1 MIGNSVAA
9 SVVGSGIARISKEPD
24 FLGPDEV
31 PMLPEFLI
39 NQDPTESD
47 KYHIKMKEWWGS
59 VHENLE
65 RLTQMVVSYQVA
77 EAKEVAD
84 GDISDA
90 KTLLSEQSRD
100 LVNSLDSSLQAII
113 TNLDS
118 SLTEVINTH
127 TEKTDNPHTVTK
139 TQVGLGNVEDTA
151 LSTYIVPATQTSGFH
166 SVATSGDYDDLKD
179 KPSLFSGSYNDLTD
193 KPSLF
198 SGDYQDLSNK
208 PVYSY
213 DATTKTLSITNT

>member
-84 GDISDA
+84 GELSAEAERQRRSRNELDA
-90 KTLLSEQSRD
+90 
-100 LVNSLDSSLQAII
+100 SLQAII
-113 TNLDS
+113 RDLDS
-118 SLTEVINTH
+118 SLTEAIDAH
-127 TEKTDNPHTVTK
+127 TGRTDNPHAITK
-139 TQVGLGNVEDTA
+139 AQVGLGNVEDTA
-151 LSTYIVPATQTSGFH
+151 LSAYTVPASQTSGFH
-166 SVATSGDYDDLKD
+166 SVATSGDYGDLND
-179 KPSLFSGSYNDLTD
+179 KPSLFSGSYNDLSD

-198 SGDYQDLSNK
+198 SGNYQDLSNK

>member
-1 MIGNSVAA
+1 MIGNSTP
-9 SVVGSGIARISKEPD
+9 RISKEPS
-24 FLGPDEV
+24 FVGPDEI
-31 PMLPEFLI
+31 PMLPTYLV
-39 NQDPTESD
+39 NQNPEQAGG
-47 KYHIKMKEWWGS
+47 YHLLLKEWWES
-59 VHENLE
+59 VSENLD

-77 EAKEVAD
+77 EAKEVAG
-84 GDISDA
+84 GDLSDA

-100 LVNSLDSSLQAII
+100 LVNNLDSSLQTII
-113 TNLDS
+113 SDLDS

-127 TEKTDNPHTVTK
+127 TGKTDNPHTVTK

-151 LSTYIVPATQTSGFH
+151 LSTYTVPADQTSGFH